1 MGYEFFQGKIIFPS
15 APVPGINNDQSLKQ
29 EYDSLC
35 LFLTKLNWIV
45 APTAYIS
52 RLGFGPQFG
61 CVHVQV
67 LLSID
72 QVSGLVDIRREE
84 QRTKTRERQQIGK
97 STY

>member
-1 MGYEFFQGKIIFPS
+1 MDVDFEANGRQFW
-15 APVPGINNDQSLKQ
+15 VKQ

-52 RLGFGPQFG
+52 RFGFGPQFG

-67 LLSID
+67 LL

-84 QRTKTRERQQIGK
+84 RRLEKDSRLVRVLTNFHIII
-97 STY
+97 

>member
-1 MGYEFFQGKIIFPS
+1 MDGDGCWLEANGGQFW
-15 APVPGINNDQSLKQ
+15 VKQ

-52 RLGFGPQFG
+52 RFGFGPQFG

-84 QRTKTRERQQIGK
+84 RRLYRERQQIGK

>member
-1 MGYEFFQGKIIFPS
+1 MDVDFKANGRQFR
-15 APVPGINNDQSLKQ
+15 VKQ
-29 EYDSLC
+29 EYNSLC

-52 RLGFGPQFG
+52 RFGFGPQFG

-67 LLSID
+67 LLLID

-84 QRTKTRERQQIGK
+84 RRLEKDSRLVRVLTNFHIII
-97 STY
+97 

>member
-1 MGYEFFQGKIIFPS
+1 MMDVDFEANGRQFW
-15 APVPGINNDQSLKQ
+15 VKQ

-52 RLGFGPQFG
+52 RFGFGPQFG

-72 QVSGLVDIRREE
+72 QVSGLVDICREE
-84 QRTKTRERQQIGK
+84 RRPEKDSRLVRVLTNYHIII
-97 STY
+97 